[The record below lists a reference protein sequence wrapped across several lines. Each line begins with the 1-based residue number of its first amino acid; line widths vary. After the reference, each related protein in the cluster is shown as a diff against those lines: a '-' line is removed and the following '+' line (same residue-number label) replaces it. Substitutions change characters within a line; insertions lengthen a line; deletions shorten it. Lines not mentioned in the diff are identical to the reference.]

1 MKKQLLRALS
11 LILILAF
18 ILSTSAFATMDASDY
33 LSFYNAYISRTGNT
47 VTVNFEVEGT
57 RIMDYIGVTEI
68 YLYERANSMSSWS
81 LVKTF
86 LSTDSVYAS
95 SMISSNTSLKL
106 DSVSYSGSSSK
117 QYMAYVTCYAEKNGG
132 SDSRAL
138 IIFS

>member
-1 MKKQLLRALS
+1 MKKQSWRVLS
-11 LILILAF
+11 FVLILAF
-18 ILSTSAFATMDASDY
+18 ILSISVFATMDASDY

-86 LSTDSVYAS
+86 LSTDSVYAT

-132 SDSRAL
+132 SDSRTL
-138 IIFS
+138 VIYS